1 MHELTSAAIALM
13 VCVAAGSYL
22 AGCCNGAIITSFLF
36 YHDDIRK
43 HGSHNAGLTNFYRVY
58 GGKFAVCV
66 ILIDMLKA
74 FVAVKLGSIVFG
86 EYLGLRLEGEY
97 FSALF
102 CVIGHIFPAFY
113 SFKGGKGILCS
124 GTLLLLLD
132 WRIAAVGW
140 GLFLLLWLTT
150 RYVSLGS
157 VTGAFSFPVT
167 TLLFFRGNWT
177 VFALSLAIAAL
188 VIGGSGGLSDDVKKA
203 ARLRLSMSP
212 MTFPHQ
218 LARVMVLEQLYR
230 AMQISQ
236 GGKYHK

>member
-1 MHELTSAAIALM
+1 MHELTSAAVALM

-58 GGKFAVCV
+58 GGKFAVSV

-167 TLLFFRGNWT
+167 TLLFSAATGR
-177 VFALSLAIAAL
+177 SLPSRSPSRRWSSGRTAPTSAGCCTARNPASSGTPTAPAA
-188 VIGGSGGLSDDVKKA
+188 V
-203 ARLRLSMSP
+203 
-212 MTFPHQ
+212 
-218 LARVMVLEQLYR
+218 EE
-230 AMQISQ
+230 
-236 GGKYHK
+236 

>member
-1 MHELTSAAIALM
+1 MHELTFASTALM
-13 VCVAAGSYL
+13 ICVAAGAYL

-36 YHDDIRK
+36 YRDDIRR

-58 GGKFAVCV
+58 GKKFAICV
-66 ILIDMLKA
+66 ILVDMLKA
-74 FVAVKLGSIVFG
+74 FVAVKLGSAVFDA
-86 EYLGLRLEGEY
+86 YLGLRLEGEY

-140 GLFLLLWLTT
+140 GLFALLWLTT

-157 VTGAFSFPVT
+157 V
-167 TLLFFRGNWT
+167 
-177 VFALSLAIAAL
+177 
-188 VIGGSGGLSDDVKKA
+188 
-203 ARLRLSMSP
+203 
-212 MTFPHQ
+212 
-218 LARVMVLEQLYR
+218 
-230 AMQISQ
+230 
-236 GGKYHK
+236 

>member
-1 MHELTSAAIALM
+1 MHELTSAAVALM

-58 GGKFAVCV
+58 GGKFAVSV

-132 WRIAAVGW
+132 WRIAAVGCSFSAAT
-140 GLFLLLWLTT
+140 G
-150 RYVSLGS
+150 RSLPSRSPSRRWSSGR
-157 VTGAFSFPVT
+157 TAP
-167 TLLFFRGNWT
+167 TLAGCCTARNPASSGT
-177 VFALSLAIAAL
+177 PTAPAA
-188 VIGGSGGLSDDVKKA
+188 V
-203 ARLRLSMSP
+203 
-212 MTFPHQ
+212 
-218 LARVMVLEQLYR
+218 EE
-230 AMQISQ
+230 
-236 GGKYHK
+236 

>member
-1 MHELTSAAIALM
+1 MHELTSAAVALM

-97 FSALF
+97 FSGTSSPPSIRSRAARAFSAAARF
-102 CVIGHIFPAFY
+102 CCCSTGASPLSA
-113 SFKGGKGILCS
+113 GGCFCCS
-124 GTLLLLLD
+124 G
-132 WRIAAVGW
+132 
-140 GLFLLLWLTT
+140 
-150 RYVSLGS
+150 
-157 VTGAFSFPVT
+157 
-167 TLLFFRGNWT
+167 
-177 VFALSLAIAAL
+177 
-188 VIGGSGGLSDDVKKA
+188 
-203 ARLRLSMSP
+203 
-212 MTFPHQ
+212 
-218 LARVMVLEQLYR
+218 
-230 AMQISQ
+230 
-236 GGKYHK
+236 

>member
-1 MHELTSAAIALM
+1 MHELTFASTALM
-13 VCVAAGSYL
+13 ICVAAGAYL

-36 YHDDIRK
+36 YRDDIRR

-58 GGKFAVCV
+58 GKKFAICV
-66 ILIDMLKA
+66 ILVDMLKA
-74 FVAVKLGSIVFG
+74 FVAVKLGSAVFDA
-86 EYLGLRLEGEY
+86 YLGLRLEGEY

-140 GLFLLLWLTT
+140 GLFALLWLTT

-157 VTGAFSFPVT
+157 VSGAVSFPVT
-167 TLLFFRGNWT
+167 TLIFCPGNWT
-177 VFALSLAIAAL
+177 VFVLSLLIAAL
-188 VIGGSGGLSDDVKKA
+188 VSWAHRENIS
-203 ARLRLSMSP
+203 RLLHGTESRFRWHTDAP
-212 MTFPHQ
+212 
-218 LARVMVLEQLYR
+218 
-230 AMQISQ
+230 
-236 GGKYHK
+236 

>member
-1 MHELTSAAIALM
+1 MQTLTLSSIALM
-13 VCVAAGSYL
+13 ICVAAGSYL

-36 YHDDIRK
+36 FKDDVRT

-66 ILIDMLKA
+66 ILVDMLKA
-74 FVAVKLGSIVFG
+74 FVAVKLGSVVFDA
-86 EYLGLRLEGEY
+86 YLGLRLEGEY

-140 GLFLLLWLTT
+140 GLFALLWLTT

-157 VTGAFSFPVT
+157 VSGAASFPIT
-167 TLLFFRGNWT
+167 TLIFCRSNWT
-177 VFALSLAIAAL
+177 VFVLSLLIAAL
-188 VIGGSGGLSDDVKKA
+188 VIWAHRENIG
-203 ARLRLSMSP
+203 RLLHGTESRFRWHTDAP
-212 MTFPHQ
+212 
-218 LARVMVLEQLYR
+218 
-230 AMQISQ
+230 
-236 GGKYHK
+236 